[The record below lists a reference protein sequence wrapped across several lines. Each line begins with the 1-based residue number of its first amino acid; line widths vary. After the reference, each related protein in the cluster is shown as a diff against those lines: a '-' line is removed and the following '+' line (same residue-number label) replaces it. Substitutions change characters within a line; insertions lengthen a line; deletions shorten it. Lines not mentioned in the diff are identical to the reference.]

1 MDINEFRAMKESG
14 GTVADAALQ
23 EEVLEEEEFEEEHQ
37 EEEEEALEEQEEE
50 VQEEEDDIPPLP
62 PKEQTA
68 FEKRMAREKAK
79 LEEKLRQ
86 EIEAAAESKYRK
98 HREAI
103 EALGGDPDKLLKA
116 AAESKMLKEIQGQ
129 AKRLADQN
137 GWSDEDEKWYVDQ
150 QMQQQKQ
157 DAELKELRVQ
167 MQINR
172 LRDNPEYAGIA
183 TMEREILQ
191 KIDKSNGALSVEEA
205 YWALGG
211 SRKAEQIKLEAQQR
225 EIAKRS
231 KTPRT
236 VVKDSPSN
244 TTGEKPIPESVL
256 REAKLMGISEAEARR
271 LMNSKASADIDSW
284 REERRKAKG
293 G

>member
-1 MDINEFRAMKESG
+1 MDINEFRALKESG

-23 EEVLEEEEFEEEHQ
+23 EEEVLEEEQEEVDEEQQ
-37 EEEEEALEEQEEE
+37 EEEETDEREEE
-50 VQEEEDDIPPLP
+50 AQEEEDDLPPLP

-86 EIEAAAESKYRK
+86 EIEAATESKYSK

-103 EALGGDPDKLLKA
+103 ELLGGDPEKLLKA
-116 AAESKMLKEIQGQ
+116 AAESKVLKEAQ
-129 AKRLADQN
+129 KLADQN
-137 GWSDEDEKWYVDQ
+137 GWTEEETKWYVE
-150 QMQQQKQ
+150 QKKQ
-157 DAELKELRVQ
+157 EAELKELRVQ

-172 LRDNPEYAGIA
+172 LRDNPEYAGISS
-183 TMEREILQ
+183 MEREILQ

-211 SRKAEQIKLEAQQR
+211 SKKAEQIKLEAQQR
-225 EIAKRS
+225 EIAKRA

-244 TTGEKPIPESVL
+244 TTREKPIPESVL

-271 LMNSKASADIDSW
+271 LMNSKASSDIDSW